1 MLGQSNQSANLVAF
15 CRTIGLNSKNPP
27 KLRFKKFVKLTGEIA
42 YISLTTFENEAC
54 TMTGNKNQVNLLK
67 LAWKRILKLHQV
79 NLLMASFIYLR
90 PLCAG
95 RGSKVCNGRTL
106 LSCLYTLSYLP
117 KISNCTCLICPSF
130 RSAFRNAL
138 FQCHMCHWLIAKL
151 DHAIFYRDVWFAG
164 LGCCWIQTRIAISYC
179 KVHISWEGH

>member
-1 MLGQSNQSANLVAF
+1 MLGQRSKREPIVAF
-15 CRTIGLNSKNPP
+15 YRTIGLNSKNPP
-27 KLRFKKFVKLTGEIA
+27 KLRFKKFVKLTGYLCLQQFDKFWKWSAYNDLKRKSSKFAETCLEKNTEITSSELI
-42 YISLTTFENEAC
+42 YGEFYLFGTTVCRSRFKSLQWQDLTY
-54 TMTGNKNQVNLLK
+54 LPIYSK
-67 LAWKRILKLHQV
+67 L
-79 NLLMASFIYLR
+79 
-90 PLCAG
+90 
-95 RGSKVCNGRTL
+95 
-106 LSCLYTLSYLP
+106 LP

>member
-1 MLGQSNQSANLVAF
+1 MPKGKAGTTPNILSHYFKLLRTYTFTGSSVHSTPRRRSQMLGQSNQSANLVAF

-79 NLLMASFIYLR
+79 NLLMASFIYLG
-90 PLCAG
+90 PLFAG

-106 LSCLYTLSYLP
+106 LSCLYTLSYCP
-117 KISNCTCLICPSF
+117 K
-130 RSAFRNAL
+130 
-138 FQCHMCHWLIAKL
+138 
-151 DHAIFYRDVWFAG
+151 
-164 LGCCWIQTRIAISYC
+164 
-179 KVHISWEGH
+179 